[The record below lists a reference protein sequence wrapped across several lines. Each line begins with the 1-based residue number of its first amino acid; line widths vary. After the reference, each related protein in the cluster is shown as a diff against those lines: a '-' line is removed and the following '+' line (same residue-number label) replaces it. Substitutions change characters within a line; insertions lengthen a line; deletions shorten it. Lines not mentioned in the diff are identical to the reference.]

1 MMVTICERVI
11 RLKIQ
16 QSLGVSQERFVP
28 VREKGKES
36 PSFQQIFQDTQF
48 DLTQNRLQSLLK
60 EIDQNGKRLSTSQT
74 VKDLLAFKQ
83 SIQDFLKEVV
93 QKGYS
98 LEEYRSFHSNGRDK
112 RLKLIK
118 QIDQQL
124 IKLSEQVIEKQ
135 TASVDLLKTIGE
147 IKGLLVNLYM

>member
-1 MMVTICERVI
+1 M
-11 RLKIQ
+11 KIQ
-16 QSLGVSQERFVP
+16 QSQAINQDRFIP

-36 PSFQQIFQDTQF
+36 PSFQQIFQESQV
-48 DLTQNRLQSLLK
+48 DLTKDRLQTLLK
-60 EIDQNGKRLSTSQT
+60 DLEKNGIRLSTSQS

-93 QKGYS
+93 QNGYS
-98 LEEYRSFHSNGRDK
+98 IEEYRSFHSNGRDK
-112 RLKLIK
+112 RLKIIK

-124 IKLSEQVIEKQ
+124 IKLSEQVMEKQ
-135 TASVDLLKTIGE
+135 TTSVGLLKTIGE